1 MSISVALLPTSHVRS
16 VVVRRSRPAP
26 AAPPVPALRL
36 VTDAPTR
43 PASSA
48 SAVPWWQRRAETR
61 KTVGGCP
68 VHWWNPTAR
77 TTAACTCDRF
87 V

>member
-1 MSISVALLPTSHVRS
+1 MSISAALLPTNHVRS

-26 AAPPVPALRL
+26 VRPAPVLHV
-36 VTDAPTR
+36 VTDAPAR
-43 PASSA
+43 AA
-48 SAVPWWQRRAETR
+48 SAASPLRWWERRAETR

>member
-1 MSISVALLPTSHVRS
+1 MSMSALLPTSHVRS

-26 AAPPVPALRL
+26 ALRL
-36 VTDAPTR
+36 VTDAPVR
-43 PASSA
+43 PLSTAG
-48 SAVPWWQRRAETR
+48 PLQWWERRAETR
-61 KTVGGCP
+61 KSVGGCP